1 MASQANILSATESA
15 NEITRKILK
24 FLDLKKH
31 YCSRIQSQGQYNPTK
46 GRWTKSTVRRGIGD
60 ILAIIDG
67 KAVMI
72 EVKAGKDRMSEW
84 QVKTKQDVENSGGI
98 YLVVRSFDD
107 FKNYYDVSVGNR

>member
-1 MASQANILSATESA
+1 META
-15 NEITRKILK
+15 NEITKKVLR

-31 YCSRIQSQGQYNPTK
+31 YATRVQSQGQYNPTK

-60 ILAIIDG
+60 ILAIING

-84 QVKTKQDVENSGGI
+84 QIATKKDVEKSGGV
-98 YLVVRSFDD
+98 YLVVRTFDD
-107 FKNYYDVSVGNR
+107 FLKYYDSSGWN

>member
-1 MASQANILSATESA
+1 MTS
-15 NEITRKILK
+15 NEITKNVLK

-31 YCSRIQSQGQYNPTK
+31 YATRVQSQGQYNPTK

-60 ILAIIDG
+60 ILSIIDG

-84 QVKTKQDVENSGGI
+84 QLMTKDDVEKSGGI
-98 YLVVRSFDD
+98 YLIIRSFDD
-107 FKNYYDVSVGNR
+107 FLKQYDAIRPSS

>member
-1 MASQANILSATESA
+1 
-15 NEITRKILK
+15 
-24 FLDLKKH
+24 
-31 YCSRIQSQGQYNPTK
+31 
-46 GRWTKSTVRRGIGD
+46 
-60 ILAIIDG
+60 
-67 KAVMI
+67 MI